1 MTGVVAG
8 AIPMY
13 SAERVDAAVDVV
25 RSIARVVDS
34 HRYVLGPEVA
44 AFESAFAD
52 YCGVAQCVG
61 VANGTDA
68 LEIALR
74 AVDVG
79 PSDRVVVV
87 ANAGFYGSTAIH
99 GIGALPHYVE
109 IDRDTLTMSAAALEE
124 ALASRPS
131 AVVVT
136 HLYGRLAAI
145 EPIVAAATGAGIPVI
160 EDCAQAHGAARSGA
174 RAGSFGTLGCFSFYP
189 TKNLPAVGDG
199 GALVTSD
206 SALAERIRRLR
217 QYGWGAKYQ
226 VETKGG
232 RNSRL
237 DEVQAAVLND
247 RLPWL
252 ETWNEERR
260 SIAQRYVRG
269 LAGMPVDLPPSFGSD
284 SVAHL
289 FVLGVDDRNVF
300 RDDLREA
307 GVATDVHYPVAD
319 HLQPAYATEQA
330 HLSLP
335 VTERACRR
343 VVSLPCYPGMSD
355 AQIGTVIDAI
365 GRRFAKAEK

>member
-1 MTGVVAG
+1 MVRVVAD
-8 AIPMY
+8 AIPLY
-13 SAERVDAAVDVV
+13 AAERVDATVDVL
-25 RSIARVVDS
+25 RSIARVVDR
-34 HRYVLGPEVA
+34 HRYVLGTEVA

-52 YCGVAQCVG
+52 YCGVAECVG

-79 PSDRVVVV
+79 PADRVVLV
-87 ANAGFYGSTAIH
+87 ANAGFYGTTAVRS
-99 GIGALPHYVE
+99 IGAVPHYVD
-109 IDRDTLTMSAAALEE
+109 IDSRTLTMSPTAFEE

-136 HLYGRLAAI
+136 HLYGRLASI
-145 EPIVAAATGAGIPVI
+145 EPITAVAATRGVPVI
-160 EDCAQAHGAARSGA
+160 EDCAQAHGAAHNGS
-174 RAGSFGTLGCFSFYP
+174 RAGSFGTVGCFSFYP
-189 TKNLPAVGDG
+189 TKNLPAIGDG
-199 GALVTSD
+199 GAVVTND
-206 SALAERIRRLR
+206 PALAKRIRQLR

-226 VETKGG
+226 VDTQGG

-252 ETWNEERR
+252 DTWNQERR
-260 SIAQRYVRG
+260 SIAQSYVRG
-269 LAGMPVDLPPSFGSD
+269 LGGMPVGVPPSVGSD

-289 FVLGVDDRNVF
+289 FVLEVDDRDRF

-307 GVATDVHYPVAD
+307 GVATDVHYPIPD
-319 HLQPAYATEQA
+319 HLQPAYAEQVSF
-330 HLSLP
+330 SLP

-355 AQIGTVIDAI
+355 SQIAKVIDVI
-365 GRRFAKAEK
+365 GNHFAMARA